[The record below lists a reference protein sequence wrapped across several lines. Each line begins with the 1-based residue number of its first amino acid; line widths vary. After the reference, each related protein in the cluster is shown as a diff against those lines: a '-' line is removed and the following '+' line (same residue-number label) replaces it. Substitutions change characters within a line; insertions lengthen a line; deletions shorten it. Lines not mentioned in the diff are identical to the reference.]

1 MTVNKTTSDCT
12 IYAFVGTA
20 ILAISLVVAMYVGN
34 DFHQSLFV
42 ESIIFAGS
50 NILLWAI
57 FISMVNYPYEL
68 MTIGSNSKTKKN
80 VVEAETATE
89 QEQPKQISPQ
99 TEPVKYS
106 HEDYAKCVEA
116 QEKEAQE
123 EKDKRTR
130 TVLDYVH
137 RTMSRFLYEEDLN
150 KVIEAV
156 KEWSNDTNYTPT
168 AINRFKKTVEN
179 IPLRHFVWNIAERLG
194 KRDYTMAMRIAFIKA
209 LFPKPFEGLDYST
222 LKNLKAPCSNDVIPI
237 DEPANGGYDFH
248 DVTEENPE

>member
-42 ESIIFAGS
+42 ESIIFVGS

-57 FISMVNYPYEL
+57 FISMVNCPYEL
-68 MTIGSNSKTKKN
+68 MTIGSKTNKN
-80 VVEAETATE
+80 VVEAEPATG
-89 QEQPKQISPQ
+89 QEQPKQTLPQ
-99 TEPVKYS
+99 TEPAQYS
-106 HEDYAKCVEA
+106 HEDYAKRVEA
-116 QEKEAQE
+116 QEKEAQK

-130 TVLDYVH
+130 AVLDYVH
-137 RTMSRFLYEEDLN
+137 RTMSRFLYEEDLY

-168 AINRFKKTVEN
+168 AISRFKETVKN
-179 IPLRHFVWNIAERLG
+179 IPLRHFVWNISERLG

-237 DEPANGGYDFH
+237 DEPDNGGYDFH
-248 DVTEENPE
+248 DVTEKIPE

>member
-20 ILAISLVVAMYVGN
+20 ILAISLVVAVYVGN

-42 ESIIFAGS
+42 ESIIFVGS

-80 VVEAETATE
+80 VVEAEPA
-89 QEQPKQISPQ
+89 Q
-99 TEPVKYS
+99 YS

-123 EKDKRTR
+123 EKEKRTR
-130 TVLDYVH
+130 AVLDYVH
-137 RTMSRFLYEEDLN
+137 RTMSRFLYEEDLY

-156 KEWSNDTNYTPT
+156 KEWSNDTNYTPI
-168 AINRFKKTVEN
+168 AINRFKETVEN

-194 KRDYTMAMRIAFIKA
+194 KRDYTMAMRIAFVKA

-222 LKNLKAPCSNDVIPI
+222 LKNLKAPCSNDIIPI
-237 DEPANGGYDFH
+237 DEPANGRYDFH

>member
-42 ESIIFAGS
+42 ESIIFVGS

-57 FISMVNYPYEL
+57 YLSLVNCSYEL
-68 MTIGSNSKTKKN
+68 MTIGNNCKIQKTL
-80 VVEAETATE
+80 VETEPATD
-89 QEQPKQISPQ
+89 QEQQMLTLPQ
-99 TEPVKYS
+99 TESVKYS
-106 HEDYAKCVEA
+106 HEDYAKRVEA

-130 TVLDYVH
+130 AVLDYVH
-137 RTMSRFLYEEDLN
+137 RTMSRFLYEEDLY

-168 AINRFKKTVEN
+168 ATNRFKENVEN

-237 DEPANGGYDFH
+237 DEPVNGGYDFH
-248 DVTEENPE
+248 DVTEETSE

>member
-1 MTVNKTTSDCT
+1 MIENKTTSDCT

-42 ESIIFAGS
+42 ESIIFVGS

-68 MTIGSNSKTKKN
+68 MTIGSNSKTKNN
-80 VVEAETATE
+80 VVEAEPATE
-89 QEQPKQISPQ
+89 QEQPKQTLLQ
-99 TEPVKYS
+99 TESAQYS

-123 EKDKRTR
+123 EKEKRTKA
-130 TVLDYVH
+130 VLDYVH
-137 RTMSRFLYEEDLN
+137 RTMSRFLYEEDLY

-156 KEWSNDTNYTPT
+156 KEWSNDTNYTPI
-168 AINRFKKTVEN
+168 AINRFKETVEN

-194 KRDYTMAMRIAFIKA
+194 KRDYTMAMRIAFIKT

-237 DEPANGGYDFH
+237 DEPANGGYYFH